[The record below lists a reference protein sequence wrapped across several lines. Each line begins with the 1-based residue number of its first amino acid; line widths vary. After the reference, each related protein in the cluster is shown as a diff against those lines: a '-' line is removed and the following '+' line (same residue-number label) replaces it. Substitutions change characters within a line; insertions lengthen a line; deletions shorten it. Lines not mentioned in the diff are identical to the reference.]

1 MENKHIVTAEA
12 VRAGHPDKLCDQIAD
27 AILDAH
33 LAQDPA
39 ARVAVEV
46 FVTDSKVLVA
56 GEVTSQAKVN
66 YKKIVWDMLGR
77 LRYKKADLCSDPN
90 GHIDVEVRIHKQSP
104 DIAGAVNGDKELG
117 AGDQG
122 IMVGYATDETPEM
135 LPLPVVLAQRICRE
149 LDIMQRNVSWLGVD
163 GKAQVSVVYDGDK
176 PLYVKTVV
184 ISVQHEEG
192 ICPACMAEAIIRGIV
207 VKCLPMSLVH
217 PKTRLLINPSGNF
230 VLGGPVADT
239 GLTGRKLAVDQ
250 YGPVA
255 HIGGGALSGKDPTK
269 VDRSGAY
276 MTRYIAK
283 NIVASGLA
291 TRCEVQ
297 LAYAIGRAEP
307 VSVSVDA
314 FGTSAV
320 RNSTLA
326 QIVRRAFD
334 LRPAAIIEQLEL
346 QKPIYTALAVYGHY
360 GRPELNLPWERTDKK
375 DALYA
380 EARRQLLN

>member
-1 MENKHIVTAEA
+1 
-12 VRAGHPDKLCDQIAD
+12 
-27 AILDAH
+27 
-33 LAQDPA
+33 
-39 ARVAVEV
+39 
-46 FVTDSKVLVA
+46 
-56 GEVTSQAKVN
+56 
-66 YKKIVWDMLGR
+66 
-77 LRYKKADLCSDPN
+77 
-90 GHIDVEVRIHKQSP
+90 
-104 DIAGAVNGDKELG
+104 
-117 AGDQG
+117 
-122 IMVGYATDETPEM
+122 
-135 LPLPVVLAQRICRE
+135 
-149 LDIMQRNVSWLGVD
+149 
-163 GKAQVSVVYDGDK
+163 
-176 PLYVKTVV
+176 
-184 ISVQHEEG
+184 
-192 ICPACMAEAIIRGIV
+192 
-207 VKCLPMSLVH
+207 
-217 PKTRLLINPSGNF
+217 
-230 VLGGPVADT
+230 
-239 GLTGRKLAVDQ
+239 
-250 YGPVA
+250 
-255 HIGGGALSGKDPTK
+255 
-269 VDRSGAY
+269 